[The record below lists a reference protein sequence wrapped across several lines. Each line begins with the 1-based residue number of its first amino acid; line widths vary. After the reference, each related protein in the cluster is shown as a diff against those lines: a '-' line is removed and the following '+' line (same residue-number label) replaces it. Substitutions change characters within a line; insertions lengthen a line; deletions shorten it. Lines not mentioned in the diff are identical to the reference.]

1 MSAIKSP
8 LHFLADLGLSGPV
21 LARCA
26 RFAEG
31 NFTSSLGLHPVSFI
45 SQVFMSGYELC
56 QDLSSSSPSMN
67 NSPNVTALER
77 LSSTM
82 MNITTFSTR
91 TIRSKETLHSD
102 SSVSVLENKFH
113 GKLGIFGAVKRMS
126 LGAIDPKMYSKTNK
140 SNLNSDK
147 NIISDIAV
155 EDDRASRLFT
165 GLGLVEQA
173 DINPNDEAN
182 WDHDF
187 VGKET
192 PWTRQGDSRF
202 KKCLIEDDFQS
213 LREAAIQL
221 AIDNANAYHSESI
234 SDGPKFDF
242 NTWFTTGTDSSD
254 DSSDENLIYGRFMSQ
269 DQDDSTLTDN
279 DSSSD
284 ETPNRAIEKGMDST
298 QESRNTQNQ
307 KQYTTCVQGHCTV
320 NGNLKPGGNRP
331 IGDVKEK
338 GPKKENKRR
347 WLWFVF
353 FFIRKI
359 FGALM
364 MVLKYVLAGGAMALG
379 FCEMICL
386 AFYGIIHHVIVVP
399 TYNWTHGTV
408 PWLMS
413 PGSMEGLVLPVYS
426 KENNAY
432 EYQSKQEEEDE
443 DNTWFQGWLYY
454 EDE

>member
-1 MSAIKSP
+1 MSAIISP

-31 NFTSSLGLHPVSFI
+31 NFVTSSFGLHPVSFI

-67 NSPNVTALER
+67 NSPKNTALER
-77 LSSTM
+77 LSS
-82 MNITTFSTR
+82 ITTFSAR

-113 GKLGIFGAVKRMS
+113 GTLGIFGAVKRMS
-126 LGAIDPKMYSKTNK
+126 LGAIDPKMYFKTNK

-147 NIISDIAV
+147 NIIPDIAV
-155 EDDRASRLFT
+155 EDDTSSRLFT
-165 GLGLVEQA
+165 GLGLVEQT
-173 DINPNDEAN
+173 DINPNDELN

-187 VGKET
+187 VGRET
-192 PWTRQGDSRF
+192 PWTRQGESGYI
-202 KKCLIEDDFQS
+202 KSLIEDDFHS

-221 AIDNANAYHSESI
+221 AMYNANAYHSESI
-234 SDGPKFDF
+234 SDGPKIDS
-242 NTWFTTGTDSSD
+242 NAWFTTGTDSSD
-254 DSSDENLIYGRFMSQ
+254 DSSNENLIYGRFMSQ
-269 DQDDSTLTDN
+269 VQDDSTSTDN
-279 DSSSD
+279 DRSSD
-284 ETPNRAIEKGMDST
+284 ETPIGATENRMDST
-298 QESRNTQNQ
+298 RESRNTQNQ
-307 KQYTTCVQGHCTV
+307 YQHTTCVEGHCTV
-320 NGNLKPGGNRP
+320 NGNIKPGGYRP
-331 IGDVKEK
+331 TGDVKEK

-364 MVLKYVLAGGAMALG
+364 MALKYVLAGCAMVLG
-379 FCEMICL
+379 FFEMICL

-399 TYNWTHGTV
+399 IYNWTHGTV

-413 PGSMEGLVLPVYS
+413 PASMEGLVLPVYS
-426 KENNAY
+426 KKNKAY

-454 EDE
+454 ENE

>member
-21 LARCA
+21 IARCA

-31 NFTSSLGLHPVSFI
+31 NIFTSSFGLHPVSFI

-67 NSPNVTALER
+67 NSPKITAIEK
-77 LSSTM
+77 LST
-82 MNITTFSTR
+82 ITTFSTR

-126 LGAIDPKMYSKTNK
+126 LGAFNPKMSRNDK
-140 SNLNSDK
+140 SNLNSDN

-155 EDDRASRLFT
+155 EDDRALQLFT
-165 GLGLVEQA
+165 SLGLVEQT
-173 DINPNDEAN
+173 DINPNDEAH
-182 WDHDF
+182 WDHEF
-187 VGKET
+187 VEKET

-202 KKCLIEDDFQS
+202 GMQIKCLVEDDFQS
-213 LREAAIQL
+213 LRELAIQL
-221 AIDNANAYHSESI
+221 AIDNATAYHSESL
-234 SDGPKFDF
+234 SDGPKYDS
-242 NTWFTTGTDSSD
+242 NAWFITGTDSSD
-254 DSSDENLIYGRFMSQ
+254 CSSNESLLYGKYMSQ
-269 DQDDSTLTDN
+269 DQDDSTLTD
-279 DSSSD
+279 DDRSSD
-284 ETPNRAIEKGMDST
+284 ETPIGATENGMEST
-298 QESRNTQNQ
+298 LESRNTQNQ
-307 KQYTTCVQGHCTV
+307 HQHTTCVQGHCTV
-320 NGNLKPGGNRP
+320 NGNIKPGGNRP
-331 IGDVKEK
+331 TGDVKEK
-338 GPKKENKRR
+338 ESKKGNKRR

-399 TYNWTHGTV
+399 IYNWTHGTV

-413 PGSMEGLVLPVYS
+413 PASMEGLVLPAYS
-426 KENNAY
+426 KENKAY
-432 EYQSKQEEEDE
+432 EYQSRREEEDE
-443 DNTWFQGWLYY
+443 DNSWFQRWLYY